1 MASSQPQMQSDEVII
16 QDSNRGFGF
25 LMTEASRLLRRLID
39 RRLMPLGLTR
49 AQWAVL
55 AALSARDGQTQ
66 SQLAE
71 SLEIE
76 KSTAGRLID
85 HLESGGWL
93 QRCPIPGDRRF
104 WSVHLSAKAHP
115 LIAEVQQIILDTRAV
130 MLGGLSEPQQ
140 LQLSAAIRTVKA
152 NLSRALR
159 VDTVAQPATLDEGG
173 VA

>member
-1 MASSQPQMQSDEVII
+1 MASSQFQVQPADMIF

-93 QRCPIPGDRRF
+93 QRRPIPGDRRF
-104 WSVHLSAKAHP
+104 WSVHLSAKAYP

-140 LQLSAAIRTVKA
+140 LQLAAALRTVKS
-152 NLSRALR
+152 NLSQALR
-159 VDTVAQPATLDEGG
+159 GEALVHTAAADEGG
-173 VA
+173 MA